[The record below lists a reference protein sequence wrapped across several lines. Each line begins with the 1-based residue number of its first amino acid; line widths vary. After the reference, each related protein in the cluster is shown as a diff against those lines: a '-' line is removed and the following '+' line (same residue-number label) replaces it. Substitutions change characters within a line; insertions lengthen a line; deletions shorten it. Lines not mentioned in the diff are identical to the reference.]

1 MTSGGS
7 SKSGKN
13 VPPIA
18 ELSSIVRDLE
28 ERKKTRM
35 ETTLGLKKLRE
46 KRKLKQ
52 SENEEK
58 RIANETTRLA
68 LEEASQ
74 QLQRD
79 QQVRMQ
85 EQQNQVM
92 MALLQ
97 QLKNGNK

>member
-7 SKSGKN
+7 TKSGKN
-13 VPPIA
+13 APLIA
-18 ELSSIVRDLE
+18 ELSAIVRDLE
-28 ERKKTRM
+28 EGKKTRM
-35 ETTLGLKKLRE
+35 EVTLGLKKLRE
-46 KRKLKQ
+46 KRKLNQ